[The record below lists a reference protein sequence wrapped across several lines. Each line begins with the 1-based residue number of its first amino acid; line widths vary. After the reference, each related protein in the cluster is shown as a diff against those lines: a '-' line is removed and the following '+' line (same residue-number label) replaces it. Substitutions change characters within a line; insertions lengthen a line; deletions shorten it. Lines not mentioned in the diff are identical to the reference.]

1 MFVDGGPGKKEIVSD
16 QLITGDSAVAT
27 GSHRVIA
34 PRAEVSQ
41 TTGRGRA
48 LLRARGGGRPSAAS
62 GRQSRGQDGRLEEAW
77 PWAALSLKLDT
88 PYYVLY
94 RNH

>member
-48 LLRARGGGRPSAAS
+48 LVHAAEGRAERARPQAVSERTSS
-62 GRQSRGQDGRLEEAW
+62 LRLSSVEDVGLLR
-77 PWAALSLKLDT
+77 LSEDVK
-88 PYYVLY
+88 VMGVV
-94 RNH
+94 